1 MTKVCSV
8 AWWMLQISMMT
19 VSFPSGYSWWWAR
32 SNGCYHNLCQGGQI
46 WCQVFPFCIWRRDW
60 SGQGTFWTHQQCGI
74 PPRWKKVP
82 ALTFAGTLERWL
94 VLTIAWSLF
103 SLSVWSSLLITLPL
117 FLFTLSS
124 FLTFPYCYSPLFS
137 CSLSLSSPSSFLLSS
152 CHCFSL
158 LSCAPL
164 TPFLLALHLSMYLHF
179 SFCVVC
185 THLFPAFHVC
195 SLPPSLPPSL
205 PDPPSLF
212 LSFC

>member
-8 AWWMLQISMMT
+8 AWWMLQISTMT

-60 SGQGTFWTHQQCGI
+60 SGQGAFWTHQQCGI

-117 FLFTLSS
+117 FLFTL
-124 FLTFPYCYSPLFS
+124 LFFS
-137 CSLSLSSPSSFLLSS
+137 HFSLLLLSS
-152 CHCFSL
+152 ILLFSQFIFSL
-158 LSCAPL
+158 FISPFFLSLFFSSLLCSFN
-164 TPFLLALHLSMYLHF
+164 PFPPRSP
-179 SFCVVC
+179 S
-185 THLFPAFHVC
+185 FHV
-195 SLPPSLPPSL
+195 SAL
-205 PDPPSLF
+205 
-212 LSFC
+212 